1 MKIDFKN
8 KNILVTGAS
17 SGIGKFI
24 AYSFYKLGGNVIGT
38 STTQSSKK
46 KNFLIYK
53 VNFLKKEEFEKFCSF
68 IKSKKI
74 DILINNAGINKIEKI
89 NNLNIKDYNDI
100 LFVNLKVPTIL
111 TKIISQNMIKKKS
124 GKIINISSIFGSV
137 SKSQR
142 SAYSSSKFG
151 LIGFT
156 KSTSLDLAKYNILVN
171 SVSPGFID
179 TKLTRKILKKKGINK
194 MSRKIPLNRLGNV
207 KEISSLINFL
217 SSKYNTYIT
226 GQNMII
232 DGGFTS
238 E

>member
-1 MKIDFKN
+1 MCPFDTQY
-8 KNILVTGAS
+8 LA
-17 SGIGKFI
+17 
-24 AYSFYKLGGNVIGT
+24 KLAPI
-38 STTQSSKK
+38 S
-46 KNFLIYK
+46 L
-53 VNFLKKEEFEKFCSF
+53 
-68 IKSKKI
+68 
-74 DILINNAGINKIEKI
+74 DIE
-89 NNLNIKDYNDI
+89 
-100 LFVNLKVPTIL
+100 
-111 TKIISQNMIKKKS
+111 
-124 GKIINISSIFGSV
+124 IINISSIFGSV
-137 SKSQR
+137 SKSER

-179 TKLTRKILKKKGINK
+179 TKLTRKILKKKGINI
-194 MSRKIPLNRLGNV
+194 MSKKIPLKRLGNV
-207 KEISSLINFL
+207 NEISSLVNFL

>member
-1 MKIDFKN
+1 MKIDFNN
-8 KNILVTGAS
+8 KNILVTGATN
-17 SGIGKFI
+17 GIGKFI
-24 AYSFYKLGGNVIGT
+24 AESFYKLGGNVIGT
-38 STTQSSKK
+38 STTRSSKK
-46 KNFLIYK
+46 KNFEICK
-53 VNFLKKEEFEKFCSF
+53 VNFLKHSEFEKFCSF

-111 TKIISQNMIKKKS
+111 TKIVSQNMIKKKR

-137 SKSQR
+137 SKSER

-179 TKLTRKILKKKGINK
+179 TKLTRKILKKKGINI
-194 MSRKIPLNRLGNV
+194 MSKKIPLKRLGNV
-207 KEISSLINFL
+207 NEISSLVNFL

-226 GQNMII
+226 GQNIII

>member
-1 MKIDFKN
+1 
-8 KNILVTGAS
+8 
-17 SGIGKFI
+17 
-24 AYSFYKLGGNVIGT
+24 
-38 STTQSSKK
+38 
-46 KNFLIYK
+46 
-53 VNFLKKEEFEKFCSF
+53 
-68 IKSKKI
+68 
-74 DILINNAGINKIEKI
+74 
-89 NNLNIKDYNDI
+89 
-100 LFVNLKVPTIL
+100 
-111 TKIISQNMIKKKS
+111 MIKKKS

-232 DGGFTS
+232 DGGFTT